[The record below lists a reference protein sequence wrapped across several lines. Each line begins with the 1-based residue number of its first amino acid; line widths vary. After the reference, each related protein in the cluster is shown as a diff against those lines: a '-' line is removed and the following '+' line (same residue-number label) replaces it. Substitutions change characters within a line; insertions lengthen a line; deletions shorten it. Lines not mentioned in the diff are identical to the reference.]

1 MRVERGAEERGRMP
15 AGDGGGEARRAKR
28 RGVGSWPFR
37 VLVYGFLLVLATYV
51 LFPFAW
57 MLSTALK
64 TEAEALAIP
73 PTWIPREPTL
83 ESVIGIWIR
92 KNFGVYFF
100 NSTVVSLATAVLSV
114 FFGAL
119 AGYGFSRFSFPGRRT
134 LIGFFLATQML
145 PGVLLVGPYFQMLT
159 AIGLYDT
166 RTGLVIAFLTICLPF
181 ATWTMKG
188 FIDGVP
194 PEMDEAALVDGCSR
208 LGVFLRIIL
217 PVLGPGMVATIL
229 FAFLLAWGDLLWALC
244 LTTSEETMTVT
255 LGIARTVGEFRIIWP
270 MLMAG
275 SLLGGLPAILLYLFL
290 QRFLVAGLTAGA
302 LRE

>member
-1 MRVERGAEERGRMP
+1 MP
-15 AGDGGGEARRAKR
+15 ASDDRPERAGVRGGEGQRARAKER
-28 RGVGSWPFR
+28 RVGPWLFR
-37 VLVYGFLLVLATYV
+37 ALVYGFLLVMAIYV

-64 TEAEALAIP
+64 TESEALAIP
-73 PTWIPREPTL
+73 PTWIPRTPTFD
-83 ESVIGIWIR
+83 SVIGIWVR
-92 KNFGVYFF
+92 KNFALYFF
-100 NSTVVSLATAVLSV
+100 NSTVVSLATALLSV
-114 FFGAL
+114 FFGSL
-119 AGYGFSRFSFPGRRT
+119 AGYGFSRFRFPGRQF
-134 LIGFFLATQML
+134 LMGFFLATQML
-145 PGVLLVGPYFQMLT
+145 PGVLLVGPYFKLLN
-159 AIGLYDT
+159 AVGLYDT

-194 PEMDEAALVDGCSR
+194 VEMDEAALVDGCNR
-208 LGVFLRIIL
+208 LSVFFRVIL
-217 PVLGPGMVATIL
+217 PVLGPAMVASIL

-244 LTTSEETMTVT
+244 LTTSESMITVT

-302 LRE
+302 LKD